1 MATTEPGL
9 DAWRKRVADDKR
21 AIHST
26 LIAVCSN
33 DPYKDDPRWTQ
44 WTRFGRSACER
55 LDMLADDMLAALAA
69 ANDERN
75 RAAEDNER
83 LRGEVERVTRE
94 LQGWETDWPRYIR
107 ERATKRRVAHRRMGR
122 AAVARL
128 RRAPR
133 RQVRVVITVERL
145 RRLQPGTLVSVPAGE
160 LLGLIEARAG
170 ICGNRMQATL
180 AQPEICQLRA
190 GHAGWHEGPQ
200 WLIDGHAVPKAQWSS

>member
-33 DPYKDDPRWTQ
+33 EPYKDDPRWTQ

-83 LRGEVERVTRE
+83 LQRELDHVRGLTQEEIIDEAHGALLTAANERAEAAEAKAEAVERV
-94 LQGWETDWPRYIR
+94 
-107 ERATKRRVAHRRMGR
+107 RA
-122 AAVARL
+122 
-128 RRAPR
+128 
-133 RQVRVVITVERL
+133 E
-145 RRLQPGTLVSVPAGE
+145 
-160 LLGLIEARAG
+160 
-170 ICGNRMQATL
+170 TL
-180 AQPEICQLRA
+180 AEVDAAIRNANPEEGKYAPEWHRALRWA
-190 GHAGWHEGPQ
+190 LGRIRALGGP
-200 WLIDGHAVPKAQWSS
+200 DA